1 MIGNLSVCTGGTPVK
16 AGCRPWQR
24 FVRMGLPERC
34 RREAGRELR
43 KEMMDKDPA
52 KVRKDLKKLL
62 QSQPL
67 AVLSTQGRGQ
77 PYASL
82 VAFASS
88 RDLRRLYF
96 ATSRSTRKYANI
108 LGDSRVAM
116 LADNRSNTVSD
127 FRWATAATATGRAVE
142 VEAGARDE
150 ASKLFLAKHPD
161 LEKFIQSPG
170 CALCEIR
177 VETYFVVTRFQSVVE
192 VPVRKAN
199 R

>member
-1 MIGNLSVCTGGTPVK
+1 
-16 AGCRPWQR
+16 
-24 FVRMGLPERC
+24 MGLPERR

-170 CALCEIR
+170 CALCEIQ

>member
-1 MIGNLSVCTGGTPVK
+1 
-16 AGCRPWQR
+16 
-24 FVRMGLPERC
+24 
-34 RREAGRELR
+34 
-43 KEMMDKDPA
+43 MDKDIV

-88 RDLRRLYF
+88 RDLKRLYF
-96 ATSRSTRKYANI
+96 ATHRSTRKYANI
-108 LGDSRVAM
+108 LEDSRVAM

-142 VEAGARDE
+142 VEAREINE
-150 ASKLFLAKHPD
+150 ASKLFLAKHPN

-177 VETYFVVTRFQSVVE
+177 VHTYFVVTRFQSVVE
-192 VPVRKAN
+192 VPIAL
-199 R
+199 

>member
-177 VETYFVVTRFQSVVE
+177 VETYFVVTRFQSVAE
-192 VPVRKAN
+192 VPIRK
-199 R
+199 

>member
-1 MIGNLSVCTGGTPVK
+1 
-16 AGCRPWQR
+16 
-24 FVRMGLPERC
+24 MGFPERR

-43 KEMMDKDPA
+43 WEMMDKDLA

-108 LGDSRVAM
+108 LDDSRVAM

-127 FRWATAATATGRAVE
+127 FRWATAATATGRAVD

-150 ASKLFLAKHPD
+150 ASKLFLAKHPN

-192 VPVRKAN
+192 VPIRK
-199 R
+199 